1 MALFS
6 DIISLVLPFV
16 NTFFEIFS
24 TFFNFSLKIIEKM
37 LPIGYNYSI
46 LITFLEVFMHRIKE
60 LREGRGLTIRGLAQ
74 ASHITPSTLS
84 RAEAGDR
91 KVSVELSTRLSAF
104 FGVSVDYLL
113 GASPAE
119 MYEKLVKSLKDFYD
133 DTVSADGGVVR
144 ALSAEVQEPLRSKLE
159 LLFLIDSISSPESL
173 RLLLD
178 LARLRSAHDD
188 FGGGV

>member
-1 MALFS
+1 
-6 DIISLVLPFV
+6 
-16 NTFFEIFS
+16 
-24 TFFNFSLKIIEKM
+24 
-37 LPIGYNYSI
+37 
-46 LITFLEVFMHRIKE
+46 MHRIKE

-84 RAEAGDR
+84 RAEAGGR

-188 FGGGV
+188 FGGGVQ

>member
-1 MALFS
+1 MNRLKALRKNRGVT
-6 DIISLVLPFV
+6 IRSLAESLGM
-16 NTFFEIFS
+16 NHSTLTLQEQGKRNFS
-24 TFFNFSLKIIEKM
+24 TTS
-37 LPIGYNYSI
+37 
-46 LITFLEVFMHRIKE
+46 
-60 LREGRGLTIRGLAQ
+60 
-74 ASHITPSTLS
+74 S
-84 RAEAGDR
+84 RAIADY
-91 KVSVELSTRLSAF
+91 

>member
-1 MALFS
+1 MNRL
-6 DIISLVLPFV
+6 
-16 NTFFEIFS
+16 
-24 TFFNFSLKIIEKM
+24 
-37 LPIGYNYSI
+37 
-46 LITFLEVFMHRIKE
+46 KE
-60 LREGRGLTIRGLAQ
+60 LRTSRGLSLRELAAITGLDFSNLAYYERGK
-74 ASHITPSTLS
+74 
-84 RAEAGDR
+84 RNF
-91 KVSVELSTRLSAF
+91 SARTQKIF
-104 FGVSVDYLL
+104 ADYFGVSVDYLL